1 MSELIEVCSP
11 EESKRVIAKLGLD
24 RRTMGF
30 SLSGYIDA
38 VCRDEKS
45 GTVAW
50 EIHQPNV
57 ITDYGRRSFSD
68 LGFWSVYVF
77 SSPSTDAASLARYTL
92 LDSGTSNSS
101 QTSTLL
107 TPSYDSITLT
117 KTWTNSFAAPAS
129 NRQIGAIGLC
139 RTAKSTALG
148 IYGIIAYALISP
160 IKTQSTLQTLEVLYR
175 VTLTPVY

>member
-11 EESKRVIAKLGLD
+11 EESRRLIAHFGVD

-30 SLSGYIDA
+30 ALSGYIDA
-38 VCRDEKS
+38 VCRNDRS
-45 GTVAW
+45 GDVAW

-57 ITDYGRRSFSD
+57 ITDYGRRCFGDESF
-68 LGFWSVYVF
+68 WYAYIF
-77 SSPSTDAASLARYTL
+77 SSPATEAASLARYTL
-92 LDSGTSNSS
+92 LDSGTTNSS
-101 QTSTLL
+101 QTSANL
-107 TPSYDSITLT
+107 TPTYDTITLT

-129 NRQIGAIGLC
+129 NRQIGAIGLSKV
-139 RTAKSTALG
+139 AKSTALG
-148 IYGIIAYALISP
+148 IYDIMAYALISP